1 MAPEVKERNR
11 RATVC
16 NRSTSCRSLMSALGR
31 KQALLESDFVLSY
44 SRLDVTASLSAD
56 SLARGSLTPS
66 DRDQA
71 WALSP
76 STSPRDTR

>member
-1 MAPEVKERNR
+1 MMMNSNGFMR
-11 RATVC
+11 RPPGIGKLTDK
-16 NRSTSCRSLMSALGR
+16 LMSAMSR
-31 KQALLESDFVLSY
+31 KQTLLESDFVLSY

-71 WALSP
+71 
-76 STSPRDTR
+76 

>member
-1 MAPEVKERNR
+1 M
-11 RATVC
+11 
-16 NRSTSCRSLMSALGR
+16 GR
-31 KQALLESDFVLSY
+31 KQTLLESDFVLSY